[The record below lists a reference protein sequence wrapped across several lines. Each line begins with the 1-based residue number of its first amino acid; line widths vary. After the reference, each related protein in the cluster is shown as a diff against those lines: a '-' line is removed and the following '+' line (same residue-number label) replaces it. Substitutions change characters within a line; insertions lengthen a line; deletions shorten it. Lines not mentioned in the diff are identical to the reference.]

1 MKNEKYNRKASLLC
15 PTCGCSLFV
24 YRQGVDEAIELAK
37 CVSFGREIT
46 KDELIRENSENINE
60 NVKEIGDQIVKD
72 MAKEL
77 KESLKK
83 AFKGSKNISIK

>member
-1 MKNEKYNRKASLLC
+1 MKDEKYTRKVSLLC
-15 PTCGCSLFV
+15 PTCGCSQFV

-37 CVSFGREIT
+37 CVSCGREIT

-60 NVKEIGDQIVKD
+60 HVKEIGDQIVKE
-72 MAKEL
+72 MAKEQ

-83 AFKGSKNISIK
+83 TFRGKKNIKIK